1 MASEWLYTV
10 LFNLFPLIL
19 FAFPMVI
26 LRIRKSTLSKIYT
39 RFYWGFVFFFVV
51 YWILPSIYQQ
61 PTLIEVPADIAL
73 DTWSGFKFFF
83 LRSFSLFTLY
93 LQFPFILLPFVF
105 MIGPFFSVLLVFFRL
120 RKEPEPKG
128 IRAKFEKLSYDF
140 QQSPRELIREAL
152 TARDWKKEKEMFKAF
167 LILLPISL
175 YLLTVILDITDTP
188 AVQINESETA
198 LGWFIEI
205 LFVYL
210 ATFLLGYQLIKSS
223 KITLDSRFIGD
234 DIQKKF
240 FGSLTQIGTPI
251 AILSTILFI
260 VQSNESILL
269 ILYFFGYIVMAAYIF
284 VITYRIFEPFSVLLF
299 LKLLT
304 LIKPRTQYPAPRKIE
319 RTTDGTPS
327 EKKPQSSENSSF
339 SMPTPST
346 LPIHTPRTQAQWL
359 NNVTALAYG
368 AAATFLSFLAVLGSS
383 YIANL
388 LEMKVENGELYENL
402 SKLDNIPSFDIIELT
417 DSMII
422 INSLTLIAI
431 TLILSFCLM
440 FILRG
445 IPQRFGGFWIYTG
458 FLLGITILFMFLEG
472 SAMAFPLNMTTDTA
486 WISGALIEI
495 ELVGKSFLTMRTAFF
510 TADFGVP
517 LLSIL
522 AQPYIYL
529 RSIVNFSFWALVFF
543 YMRRSFHIR
552 KIPLPD
558 ADLVELIT
566 YTDINWS
573 LKGVQIPSNFIV
585 TGIKPLS
592 ELILPDELHPL
603 YTTIHTARGIT
614 LPNLEHLHQE
624 DLPKFKSQL
633 RGLMLRRVIKWWM
646 PEFSHKFE
654 PATLDG
660 LYILRS
666 DGLDLFYY
674 NFRKDQQVFLHPALI
689 SGMFSAIT
697 SFIQEATQSV
707 DNLKTIDC
715 GDRLVI
721 LEYSD
726 SHPIF
731 AALFTDNQ
739 NKDIRQALKDVL
751 GEFDARHGKVLKDWN
766 GDVTIFSQNDD
777 LVQKFFGDYL

>member
-1 MASEWLYTV
+1 MAFEWLYTI

-19 FAFPMVI
+19 FALPMAI

-39 RFYWGFVFFFVV
+39 RFYWGLVFFFVV

-61 PTLIEVPADIAL
+61 PTSIDVPADIAL

-83 LRSFSLFTLY
+83 LRSFSLFSLY

-105 MIGPFFSVLLVFFRL
+105 MVGPFFSVLLVFFRL
-120 RKEPEPKG
+120 RKEPGKG
-128 IRAKFEKLSYDF
+128 IRTKFEKLSYDF
-140 QQSPRELIREAL
+140 QQSPRELISHAL
-152 TARDWKKEKEMFKAF
+152 TERDWRKEKEMFKAF
-167 LILLPISL
+167 LILLPIAL

-251 AILSTILFI
+251 AVLSTLLFI
-260 VQSNESILL
+260 AQSNESILL
-269 ILYFFGYIVMAAYIF
+269 ILYFFGYILMAAYIF
-284 VITYRIFEPFSVLLF
+284 VITYRIFEPFSILLF

-304 LIKPRTQYPAPRKIE
+304 LIKPRTQYPAPKKIE
-319 RTTDGTPS
+319 IASASDTQIISEPLIPQPSPLTPLPAS
-327 EKKPQSSENSSF
+327 KPLTQS
-339 SMPTPST
+339 
-346 LPIHTPRTQAQWL
+346 QWL
-359 NNVTALAYG
+359 NKVTALAYG
-368 AAATFLSFLAVLGSS
+368 AAATFLSFMVVLGSS
-383 YIANL
+383 SIAKTIAT
-388 LEMKVENGELYENL
+388 KVENGDLYENL

-422 INSLTLIAI
+422 INSLTWIAI
-431 TLILSFCLM
+431 TLILSYFLM
-440 FILRG
+440 LILRG
-445 IPQRFGGFWIYTG
+445 IPQRVGGFWIYTG

-543 YMRRSFHIR
+543 YMRRSFHTR
-552 KIPLPD
+552 KIPSGNMI
-558 ADLVELIT
+558 ELIT

-573 LKGVQIPSNFIV
+573 LKGVQIPFNFIV
-585 TGIKPLS
+585 TGVKPLS

-603 YTTIHTARGIT
+603 YTTIHAAGGIT
-614 LPNLEHLHQE
+614 LPNLEQMHQD

-633 RGLMLRRVIKWWM
+633 RGLMLRRVVKWWM

-674 NFRKDQQVFLHPALI
+674 NFRKDKQVFLHPALI

-697 SFIQEATQSV
+697 SFIQEATQSA

-726 SHPIF
+726 THPIF

-739 NKDIRQALKDVL
+739 NKDVRQSLKDVL
-751 GEFDARHGKVLKDWN
+751 DEFDARHGKIMKDWN
-766 GDVTIFSQNDD
+766 GDVSIFSRNDD